1 MVTNVLTRGG
11 ACIRSAGVHQG
22 GLEHAKIF
30 VDDTR
35 SIAIHGSGQPYS
47 ARRYHFQSSG
57 IVTAIDGITI
67 AGTTYNV
74 TFGMTDDTT
83 FAGSATALTAI
94 DALSVD
100 LTPFAAVMNQNFTKA
115 LTTLIGVDGGSGTI
129 YTAGVEVAPLLFFFT
144 STMAQTSFS
153 NFVGSGLAGYAEFTP
168 RATPEPDTFT
178 LALTGIGLLGL
189 LAVIRKRVALRHTQA
204 T

>member
-1 MVTNVLTRGG
+1 MRKFLWMIPVVLLFTALGSPTAR
-11 ACIRSAGVHQG
+11 A
-22 GLEHAKIF
+22 
-30 VDDTR
+30 DT
-35 SIAIHGSGQPYS
+35 IVQSG
-47 ARRYHFQSSG
+47 G

-100 LTPFAAVMNQNFTKA
+100 LTPFPAVNQNFTN
-115 LTTLIGVDGGSGTI
+115 LIGVDGGSGTI